1 MSTIEKAIGKAR
13 TIIYKGKFNV
23 RTVHGCLGESTQ
35 RLLEDQGERLMY
47 AGRNISNA
55 SKEVLKITAADC
67 AAILK
72 RGAIETSLAD
82 NVELS
87 TKKMKDLKKI
97 TGKFVAKKANEK
109 LQSMGGFPL
118 FTQKGKISTFGEQI
132 LGIVRMRL
140 GLPSY
145 VSAREFIEV
154 LHKALHS

>member
-1 MSTIEKAIGKAR
+1 
-13 TIIYKGKFNV
+13 
-23 RTVHGCLGESTQ
+23 
-35 RLLEDQGERLMY
+35 
-47 AGRNISNA
+47 
-55 SKEVLKITAADC
+55 
-67 AAILK
+67 
-72 RGAIETSLAD
+72 
-82 NVELS
+82 
-87 TKKMKDLKKI
+87 MKDLKKI

-118 FTQKGKISTFGEQI
+118 FTPKGKISTFGEQI